1 MKKVLFFIPT
11 LGAGGA
17 ERALVK
23 LVNNLPQDKYDISV
37 KSLFNTG
44 IYINELNKNISY
56 SYVFKRA
63 FKGNVHIFKI
73 FSPSFLYKIMIR
85 EDYDVIVSYL
95 EGPTTRIASGCND
108 KNTKLINWVH
118 TSAETK
124 DVFLSS
130 YRNQDEFKK
139 CSEKYNKTVFVAKTA
154 QDRFEQ
160 VFPNISINPIVIYNP
175 FDREKILNRSKEES
189 DVMSDDFNIV
199 SIGRLM
205 PVKGFERLIKAIS
218 KINSRNVHLYIIGE
232 GSLRNFLQEEIDNN
246 GLKSKV
252 TLVGFRENP
261 YPMLKESDLYVCSS
275 HREGYSTTVVESL
288 VLGVPVLTTNC
299 SGMTEILGENQE
311 FGMIVDNN
319 DEALIQGLERILND
333 NQLYAYY
340 KEMAQIRGL
349 DFELMKSVEPV
360 DRMLENI

>member
-1 MKKVLFFIPT
+1 M
-11 LGAGGA
+11 
-17 ERALVK
+17 
-23 LVNNLPQDKYDISV
+23 N
-37 KSLFNTG
+37 
-44 IYINELNKNISY
+44 
-56 SYVFKRA
+56 
-63 FKGNVHIFKI
+63 
-73 FSPSFLYKIMIR
+73 
-85 EDYDVIVSYL
+85 
-95 EGPTTRIASGCND
+95 
-108 KNTKLINWVH
+108 
-118 TSAETK
+118 
-124 DVFLSS
+124 
-130 YRNQDEFKK
+130 
-139 CSEKYNKTVFVAKTA
+139 
-154 QDRFEQ
+154 
-160 VFPNISINPIVIYNP
+160 
-175 FDREKILNRSKEES
+175 
-189 DVMSDDFNIV
+189 
-199 SIGRLM
+199 
-205 PVKGFERLIKAIS
+205 
-218 KINSRNVHLYIIGE
+218 E